1 MIDMLSVFIS
11 TWCSVDKIK
20 PRVTQNFI
28 QLGCWQSDVYVSKYK
43 IPTTNCATTANDASI
58 FYSNANAIADYDN
71 RLKHILAH
79 KYTDG
84 TPWSQLSVSQ
94 ISTIKRPN
102 RYRH

>member
-1 MIDMLSVFIS
+1 MIDMLSVYIS
-11 TWCSVDKIK
+11 SWSPVDKIK
-20 PRVTQNFI
+20 PRVTHIFI
-28 QLGCWQSDVYVSKYK
+28 QLGCWQSDVYVSKYN

-58 FYSNANAIADYDN
+58 FYSNANAITDYDN

-94 ISTIKRPN
+94 ISTTQRHS
-102 RYRH
+102 RYDH